1 MPLPIRAR
9 NIAVFLGIVVL
20 AATVALKLGVGGSHA
35 AVSSHTAVS
44 STLHAFVH
52 ESAEIGMTFDDGTD
66 VGSQARTP
74 PTIPPGTYTIRVVD
88 DAVTHN
94 FHLTG
99 PGVEMTT
106 PVDEM
111 QTSTWTV
118 TFQPGSTYRFQCD
131 IHSDYMYAV
140 FQTSGTGSSAGS
152 SGGSSGGTSGG
163 SSGGSSSGS
172 SSGGTSSGGSSS
184 GGSSS
189 GPQTTLR
196 GTLAGTVNAA
206 GKLTLGF
213 GGKPVAKLKAGRYKI
228 TVADKSP
235 AKGFAVQAKGHSPI
249 TVSGASFVGTHSA
262 TVNLAAGQWTFYAS
276 PGGTKHTF
284 AVS

>member
-1 MPLPIRAR
+1 MTLRAR
-9 NIAVFLGIVVL
+9 NIPVFFGIVVL

-35 AVSSHTAVS
+35 AVSSNTAVS
-44 STLHAFVH
+44 STLHAYVH
-52 ESAEIGMTFDDGTD
+52 ESADIGMTFDDGTD
-66 VGSQARTP
+66 VGSQGRTP

-94 FHLTG
+94 FHLSG
-99 PGVEMTT
+99 PGVDQTT
-106 PVDEM
+106 SVDDL

-131 IHSDYMYAV
+131 VHSDYMYAV
-140 FQTSGTGSSAGS
+140 FQTSGTGSSTSGGSSGGASGGS
-152 SGGSSGGTSGG
+152 SGGSSGGTS
-163 SSGGSSSGS
+163 
-172 SSGGTSSGGSSS
+172 SGGTSS

-196 GTLAGTVNAA
+196 GTLTGAVSAA

-213 GGKPVAKLKAGRYKI
+213 GGKPVAKLKAGRYKV
-228 TVADKSP
+228 TVADKSRT
-235 AKGFAVQAKGHSPI
+235 KGFAVQAKGRSAI
-249 TVSGASFVGTHSA
+249 VVSGVSFVGTHSV
-262 TVNLAAGQWTFYAS
+262 TVNFTAGQWTFYAS
-276 PGGTKHTF
+276 PGGAKHSF

>member
-1 MPLPIRAR
+1 MTLRAR
-9 NIAVFLGIVVL
+9 NVPVVLGIVVL

-44 STLHAFVH
+44 STLHAYVH
-52 ESAEIGMTFDDGTD
+52 ESADIGMNFDDGTD

-99 PGVEMTT
+99 PGVDQTT
-106 PVDEM
+106 PVDDL

-118 TFQPGSTYRFQCD
+118 TLQPGSTYKFQCD
-131 IHSDYMYAV
+131 VHSDYMYAA
-140 FQTSGTGSSAGS
+140 FQTSGTGSSSSGS
-152 SGGSSGGTSGG
+152 SSGG
-163 SSGGSSSGS
+163 SSGGSSSGG
-172 SSGGTSSGGSSS
+172 SSGGTSSGGTSS

-196 GTLAGTVNAA
+196 GTLTGAVSAV

-213 GGKPVAKLKAGRYKI
+213 GGKPVAKLKAGRYKV
-228 TVADKSP
+228 TVADKSRT
-235 AKGFAVQAKGHSPI
+235 KGFAVQAKGHPVIS
-249 TVSGASFVGTHSA
+249 VSGVSFIGTRSV
-262 TVNLAAGQWTFYAS
+262 TVDITTGQWTFYAS
-276 PGGTKHTF
+276 PGGTKRTF

>member
-1 MPLPIRAR
+1 MTLRAR
-9 NIAVFLGIVVL
+9 NIPVFLGIVLL
-20 AATVALKLGVGGSHA
+20 AATVALRLGVGGSHA
-35 AVSSHTAVS
+35 AVSSNTAVS

-99 PGVEMTT
+99 PGVDMTT

-140 FQTSGTGSSAGS
+140 FQTSGTGSS
-152 SGGSSGGTSGG
+152 GGSSGGTSGG
-163 SSGGSSSGS
+163 SSGGSSSGGT

-196 GTLAGTVNAA
+196 GTLAGTVSAA
-206 GKLTLGF
+206 GRLTLGF

-228 TVADKSP
+228 SVADKSRT
-235 AKGFAVQAKGHSPI
+235 KGFAVQAKGHSAI
-249 TVSGASFVGTHSA
+249 TVSGVSFVGTHSV
-262 TVNLAAGQWTFYAS
+262 TVNLTAGQWTFYAS
-276 PGGTKHTF
+276 PGGTKHSF

>member
-1 MPLPIRAR
+1 MTLRAR
-9 NIAVFLGIVVL
+9 NIPVFLGIVVL

-35 AVSSHTAVS
+35 AVSSNTAVS
-44 STLHAFVH
+44 STLHAYVH
-52 ESAEIGMTFDDGTD
+52 ESADIGMTFDDGTD
-66 VGSQARTP
+66 VGSQGRTP

-99 PGVEMTT
+99 PGVDQTT
-106 PVDEM
+106 PVDDL

-131 IHSDYMYAV
+131 VHADFMYAA
-140 FQTSGTGSSAGS
+140 FQTSGTGSST

-163 SSGGSSSGS
+163 SSGGT
-172 SSGGTSSGGSSS
+172 SSGGTSS

-196 GTLAGTVNAA
+196 GTLTGAVSAA

-228 TVADKSP
+228 TVADKSRT
-235 AKGFAVQAKGHSPI
+235 KGFAIQPKGHSAI
-249 TVSGASFVGTHSA
+249 TASGVSFVGTHSV
-262 TVNLAAGQWTFYAS
+262 TVNFTAGQWTFYAS
-276 PGGTKHTF
+276 PGGTKHAF